1 MRLSPRPSTR
11 FVLVG
16 TQHGENVGAAA
27 RAMKT
32 MGFNDLALVSPRDPK
47 VLQRQKVIQR
57 ASGATDV
64 LRQTNIYASLEE
76 ALTDRNVVCGT
87 GMPFD
92 MHRKRRQVQYETLY
106 VEPRVFFDR
115 LILSKTNDQESDDQ
129 MIRLALIF
137 GDERSGMS
145 DSDIVQCDA
154 MLGIPTNP
162 IFGSLNLAAAVQV
175 IAYDWR
181 IAIGGHDSY
190 DVD

>member
-1 MRLSPRPSTR
+1 
-11 FVLVG
+11 
-16 TQHGENVGAAA
+16 
-27 RAMKT
+27 
-32 MGFNDLALVSPRDPK
+32 
-47 VLQRQKVIQR
+47 
-57 ASGATDV
+57 
-64 LRQTNIYASLEE
+64 
-76 ALTDRNVVCGT
+76 
-87 GMPFD
+87 MPFD
-92 MHRKRRQVQYETLY
+92 MHRKRRQVPDETLF

-115 LILSKTNDQESDDQ
+115 LILSKNNDQESDDPI
-129 MIRLALIF
+129 IRLALIF
-137 GDERSGMS
+137 GDERRGKSTLRLDLCLVSQFHSFHNHWHTQLITSHDHCVDSFVTGMS